1 MRQKHIGIAF
11 GTALA
16 AFCVAFVAQPAQAQL
31 SVSAGGGWSA
41 PRGDSLKYRQS
52 GWRAQAGAELELGP
66 NLGLEL
72 SGAYGNIGLNGSKL
86 KKDQGLP
93 PTDALESETSIYEIT
108 LAPKLYLMN
117 RDIAAYVALG
127 GGPRWLRET
136 TTSGPGSGTT
146 THHNEQAWGVS
157 AGFGADAAFSD
168 DFRVGFTPM
177 YQVVFADRGK
187 IQYVS
192 FVFYVKL

>member
-1 MRQKHIGIAF
+1 MSIQQKFIGIAF
-11 GTALA
+11 GAL
-16 AFCVAFVAQPAQAQL
+16 CVLFGALPARAQWSL
-31 SVSAGGGWSA
+31 SAGGGWSA
-41 PRGDSLKYRQS
+41 PRGDSVEYRQS
-52 GWRAQAGAELELGP
+52 GWRAQAGLEFEVGS

-72 SGAYGNIGLNGSKL
+72 TGAYGSTGLNGSKV
-86 KKDQGLP
+86 KTDQGLP
-93 PTDALESETSIYEIT
+93 PGDMLESETGIYEVT
-108 LAPKLYLMN
+108 LAPKLYLLN

-127 GGPRWLRET
+127 GGPRWVRQT
-136 TTSGPGSGTT
+136 TTSGPGSGTKT
-146 THHNEQAWGVS
+146 TQNEQAWGAS
-157 AGFGADAAFSD
+157 AGFGADAAFSE